1 MNIIG
6 FKLTKKMPFL
16 IYFSLTLLFF
26 FYALSTW
33 FSDVVTWFYQVYFTD
48 EWQDFSR
55 DSTSS
60 IVSSFVGFCIVYS
73 VFKLRYK
80 QFRNNPL
87 NVYILTV
94 FLVMVSS
101 SIVALT
107 SLEPIL
113 VSALDI
119 LDYIFLI
126 ASLVLFCAF
135 DQHFDSLKRK
145 SSIKENK
152 A

>member
-1 MNIIG
+1 MDLPKPKIPLYIH
-6 FKLTKKMPFL
+6 
-16 IYFSLTLLFF
+16 FSLTLLFF

-33 FSDVVTWFYQVYFTD
+33 VSDVVTWFYQVYFTD

-55 DSTSS
+55 DNTIS

-73 VFKLRYK
+73 TFKLRFK

-87 NVYILTV
+87 NAYIWIV

-101 SIVALT
+101 SVVALT

-119 LDYIFLI
+119 LDYVFLI
-126 ASLVLFCAF
+126 TSLVLFYAF
-135 DQHFDSLKRK
+135 DQNFDSLKRK
-145 SSIKENK
+145 SSIKGNET
-152 A
+152 